1 MFKSLKKDTYFK
13 KLSALLKYYYSEGK
27 IILFDEEIFKKM
39 ESIYICA
46 LPVALQIKY
55 AKYFF
60 LKVLAMKEVFICF

>member
-46 LPVALQIKY
+46 LPVAL
-55 AKYFF
+55 
-60 LKVLAMKEVFICF
+60 